1 MITVYLSG
9 EQGKV
14 VAAADAKAALAAGG
28 AVWIDL
34 FEPTT
39 DDERAVEAALAI
51 DAPTPLERAA
61 LEESSRF
68 YEENGALFLTATL
81 LGRRS
86 EGAFI
91 SGPVTFI
98 LKGRVLLTVRS
109 VQPRAFEIGKGRA
122 SARIESSMD
131 GAAALTALL
140 EGVVERI
147 ADLLQESAK
156 EAHALSSRVFTP
168 GGAPQLSVELRTIG
182 RLGALSA
189 MAHDSLSSLQRLAA
203 YAAHVCAPYGVDP
216 ERMAALARDIEQLE
230 RVCEAQ
236 QEQLTFLLD
245 ATLGLVGA
253 AQNTALTAI
262 SIATILF
269 VPPTLIASI
278 FGMNFEAMTWFKA
291 AWGPPV
297 AFTLMAVTSFGL
309 LAVARWRRWF

>member
-9 EQGKV
+9 ESGKV
-14 VAAADAKAALAAGG
+14 APAPDSAAALAAGG
-28 AVWIDL
+28 AVWVDL
-34 FEPTT
+34 LEPTPEE
-39 DDERAVEAALAI
+39 ERSVEAALAI

-68 YEENGALFLTATL
+68 YEEHGALFLTATL

-86 EGAFI
+86 EGAFV

-98 LKGRVLLTVRS
+98 LKGPTLVTVRS
-109 VQPRAFEIGKGRA
+109 VKPRAFEIGKSRA
-122 SARIESSMD
+122 SARIEASMD
-131 GAAALTALL
+131 GATILSALL

-147 ADLLQESAK
+147 ADILQDSAK
-156 EAHALSSRVFTP
+156 EAHAVSTRVFTP
-168 GGAPQLSVELRTIG
+168 GGAPQLPVELRSIG

-216 ERMAALARDIEQLE
+216 ARMAALARDIEQLE

-278 FGMNFEAMTWFKA
+278 FGMNFEAMDWFKA
-291 AWGPPV
+291 PWGPAV
-297 AFTLMAVTSFGL
+297 AFTMMGVASFGL